1 LRITEEEKVKIKSIV
16 QRWCPKA
23 QVYLFGS
30 RTHDNALGGDIDLLI
45 LADNKISFNEKLD
58 IIVDLNIEVGEQ
70 KYDVLSYGFDDTDA
84 FKKHIL
90 NSAIL
95 L

>member
-1 LRITEEEKVKIKSIV
+1 
-16 QRWCPKA
+16 
-23 QVYLFGS
+23 
-30 RTHDNALGGDIDLLI
+30 LI

-70 KYDVLSYGFDDTDA
+70 KYDVLSYGFDDIDA

-90 NSAIL
+90 NSANLIKYIQIWIISSPYY
-95 L
+95 